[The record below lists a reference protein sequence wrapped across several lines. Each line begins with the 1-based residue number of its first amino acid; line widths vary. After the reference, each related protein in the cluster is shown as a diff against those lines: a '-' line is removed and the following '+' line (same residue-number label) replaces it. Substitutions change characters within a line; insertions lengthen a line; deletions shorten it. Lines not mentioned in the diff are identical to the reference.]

1 MVMVPCS
8 VAKEDCGEESENG
21 CWRTAGSNGKTDPL
35 DDFSKEIGCSD
46 VLEQS
51 TDRHFVP
58 SFSRFAQVNQLLVCC
73 VKFVIYFLLL
83 LKRPFFINVPE

>member
-51 TDRHFVP
+51 ADRHFVP

-83 LKRPFFINVPE
+83 KSPFFYLNEC